1 MVNFLIGLCTK
12 VTVWSSLLIRLLRF
26 ASHFFHLF
34 VLGITLVE
42 DIVTFQRNSCTAF
55 IYFAFIVF
63 GVVAYNFDCVVLNMV
78 WIIIKSLPLCCLN
91 TQVKDP
97 ILNNT
102 VALRCRNYTAIVVLM
117 LFNVYC
123 LPNIISLVLLVDI
136 FISSFRFLFY
146 FGLSISI
153 LVL

>member
-1 MVNFLIGLCTK
+1 M
-12 VTVWSSLLIRLLRF
+12 IRLLRF
-26 ASHFFHLF
+26 ASHFFHIL

-42 DIVTFQRNSCTAF
+42 DIVTFLRNSCAAF
-55 IYFAFIVF
+55 VYFAFIVF
-63 GVVAYNFDCVVLNMV
+63 GIVAYNFDCVVLNMV

-91 TQVKDP
+91 TQVEDP
-97 ILNNT
+97 ILSNI

-123 LPNIISLVLLVDI
+123 LANIISLVLLIDI
-136 FISSFRFLFY
+136 FISSLRFLFY
-146 FGLSISI
+146 FGYSISI